1 MKNLIKNILA
11 TTGLTLITLSIIGT
25 IYRAEFLCINSVYQS
40 LLVNIIIHLGLLLVQ
55 KMESTYYFIE
65 ILLQVFYVLLVLIP
79 AGYLFDWY
87 GSAPL
92 WIIAIMGILIY
103 VFSCFLNIFK
113 VNYNVAVIN
122 NQLINLKK

>member
-11 TTGLTLITLSIIGT
+11 TTGLTLITLAIIAT
-25 IYRAEFLCINSVYQS
+25 IYRAELLCISSVYQS
-40 LLVNIIIHLGLLLVQ
+40 LLVNILIHLGLLLVQ

-65 ILLQVFYVLLVLIP
+65 ILCQVSYVLLILIP

-92 WIIAIMGILIY
+92 WVIVIMGIVVY
-103 VFSCFLNIFK
+103 AFSCFVNIFR
-113 VNYNVAVIN
+113 VNNNVAMIN
-122 NQLINLKK
+122 KQLKQLK

>member
-11 TTGLTLITLSIIGT
+11 TTGLTLITLAIIGT

-40 LLVNIIIHLGLLLVQ
+40 LLVNITIHLGLLLVQ
-55 KMESTYYFIE
+55 RMESTYYFIE
-65 ILLQVFYVLLVLIP
+65 ILWQVFYVLLVLIP

-92 WIIAIMGILIY
+92 WIIVIMGIVIY
-103 VFSCFLNIFK
+103 AFSCFMNIFR
-113 VNYNVAVIN
+113 VNSQVTIIN
-122 NQLINLKK
+122 KQLKSLK

>member
-11 TTGLTLITLSIIGT
+11 TTGLTLITLAIIAT
-25 IYRAEFLCINSVYQS
+25 IYRAELLCISSVYQS
-40 LLVNIIIHLGLLLVQ
+40 LLVNILIHLGLLLVQ

-65 ILLQVFYVLLVLIP
+65 ILCQVFYVLLILIP

-92 WIIAIMGILIY
+92 WVIVIMGIVVYAI
-103 VFSCFLNIFK
+103 SCFVNIFR
-113 VNYNVAVIN
+113 VNNNVAMIN
-122 NQLINLKK
+122 KQLKQLK

>member
-25 IYRAEFLCINSVYQS
+25 TYRAEFLCISSVYQS

-79 AGYLFDWY
+79 AGYLFEWY
-87 GSAPL
+87 GSVPP
-92 WIIAIMGILIY
+92 WIIVFMGILIY
-103 VFSCFLNIFK
+103 VFSCFLNIFR

-122 NQLINLKK
+122 KQLINLKK